1 METDLLKR
9 GLILFGSN
17 LAGFLIICVVITAAM
32 NAFMVRELTTPS
44 WARYQKTLEAITNAT
59 QVIRNHA

>member
-1 METDLLKR
+1 MMHDS

-44 WARYQKTLEAITNAT
+44 WARYQKTLEVRSSVMRASKM
-59 QVIRNHA
+59 